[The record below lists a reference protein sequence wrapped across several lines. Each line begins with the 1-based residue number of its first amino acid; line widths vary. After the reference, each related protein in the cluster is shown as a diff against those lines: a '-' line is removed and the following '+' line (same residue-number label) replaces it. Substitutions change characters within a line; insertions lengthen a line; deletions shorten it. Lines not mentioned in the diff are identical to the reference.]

1 MKSCVAFSWACP
13 QVRSA
18 VELHKCL
25 SASHERCW
33 GDGVVVVEVGTC
45 PGSPS
50 RNASVSHP
58 PLSADFVLT
67 GAGI

>member
-1 MKSCVAFSWACP
+1 M
-13 QVRSA
+13 
-18 VELHKCL
+18 ELHKCL
-25 SASHERCW
+25 SASHKRCW
-33 GDGVVVVEVGTC
+33 GDGGKAAVEVGTC

-50 RNASVSHP
+50 RNVSVSQP